1 MTPDQINDLIQ
12 QLLNTGEILASQAYI
27 LAMRQILLKT
37 ILDAVSI
44 VICFILILVINRLV
58 DKLYKEDGNYKY
70 DNTGKYD
77 DLEEP
82 ISVVVAI
89 GRFLTWAVFPFVM
102 VVNLFYVISYLV
114 NPSWYAIELLITTFL
129 K

>member
-12 QLLNTGEILASQAYI
+12 QLLKTGEILASQAYI

-58 DKLYKEDGNYKY
+58 DKLY
-70 DNTGKYD
+70 
-77 DLEEP
+77 
-82 ISVVVAI
+82 VVVAI
-89 GRFLTWAVFPFVM
+89 GRFFTWAVFPFVM